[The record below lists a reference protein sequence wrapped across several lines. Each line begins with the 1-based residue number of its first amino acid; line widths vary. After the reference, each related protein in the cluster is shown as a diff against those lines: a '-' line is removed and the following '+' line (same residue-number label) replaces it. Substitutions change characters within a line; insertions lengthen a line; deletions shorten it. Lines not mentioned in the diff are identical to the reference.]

1 MSANKIGINDGTERL
16 RGFLKPN
23 PLTGDPKIVWSP
35 SCKGV
40 LSEFGAVPSPM
51 DGQTRAYRW
60 KVDREGNIVGQTP
73 DDKNNHGVK
82 ADIYG
87 IVERYGFGY
96 VVDREVI
103 KVRKW

>member
-1 MSANKIGINDGTERL
+1 M
-16 RGFLKPN
+16 
-23 PLTGDPKIVWSP
+23 
-35 SCKGV
+35 
-40 LSEFGAVPSPM
+40 PSPM